1 MIGRH
6 LAVAVTLL
14 GVTACGAGARGP
26 AGANVP
32 AAEAATPGLRLPADV
47 RPRAVAFDLALD
59 PTQPRFA
66 GVAWLQVEL
75 ATPRRILWLNATG
88 LTVQA
93 ASVTQG
99 EYTVP
104 ARATAVGTEH
114 LRIEVDAPLAAGPAT
129 IELEYSGPVPSDV
142 NDGLYRVEDHGVYGI
157 YTQFE
162 AIFARRAF
170 PSFDEPTYK
179 VPVTLALRVPPGQT
193 AIANTPI
200 VREEPLPGGWR
211 RVEFEP
217 TRPLPIY
224 LVAFAVG
231 AFDVVDLGPLGTS
244 RTPTRLIAPRGRGA
258 ELAVAREAVPRSF
271 AIVEDWIGLPHPY
284 PKLDLIAVPR
294 MGGAMENAGL
304 ITFGLPILAIPH
316 GEDTPRRRR
325 SLVTYVIH
333 EIAHQW
339 FGNSVTAAW
348 WDELWLNEAFATW
361 IEDKLTH
368 AYDPRWDMASEA
380 VATRSDVMDADAQ
393 ATARRIREPI
403 VHQDDIEDAFDAIT
417 YTKGEAVLAMIEAWL
432 GPDVFQR
439 GVRRFLATHA
449 DASATTADFVAAIG
463 AEAGRDVGPVLYGF
477 VDQSGVPLLEVD
489 LTCAAG
495 APPALSLTRRRY
507 RPLGAGGPDDGGA
520 WQLPVCV
527 RYDRGVGASG
537 RACTLLSAK
546 TATLA
551 LADATSCPRWIA
563 PNDDVV
569 GYYRVRLADALL
581 ERALATT
588 GGLTTRERVG
598 LVLDLAALAE
608 AGVVELARALAPL
621 PALAREST
629 RTVVE
634 ASFGLAS
641 LVDGEHTPEA
651 LRPARAAWLRE
662 LYGAR
667 ARKLGLLPRAGEHD
681 DDRLLRPELVALVGD
696 EGEDPV
702 LIAEAQRLAGRWIAK
717 PEGLPADR
725 QAQVL
730 ALAAAHGDA
739 TLFEA
744 VLARAIAEP
753 DRARRERLIAV
764 LGSFRA
770 PALVARALAEVL
782 ADRLPARESL
792 DILWGVLGD
801 RRTRDAGWAFVEAHL
816 DQLVARLP
824 KGHESLLVGIAGAFC
839 DPEHRARAKVLLER
853 RAQGWLN
860 GPRAFAQTLEA
871 VDLCIASRPKLTPQ
885 IEAFLRPG
893 ARP

>member
-1 MIGRH
+1 MSRGAVIVALT
-6 LAVAVTLL
+6 LA
-14 GVTACGAGARGP
+14 ACGAGARRP
-26 AGANVP
+26 AGADVP
-32 AAEAATPGLRLPADV
+32 AGEAATPGLRLPADV
-47 RPRAVAFDLALD
+47 VPRAVAFDLALD
-59 PTQPRFA
+59 PAQPRFSGLA
-66 GVAWLQVEL
+66 RLDVDVA
-75 ATPRRILWLNATG
+75 APRRIVWLNATG
-88 LTVQA
+88 LTAQA

-99 EYTVP
+99 GHTIA
-104 ARATAVGTEH
+104 ARATAVGSEH
-114 LRIEVDAPLAAGPAT
+114 MRLELDEPLAPGAAT

-142 NDGLYRVEDHGVYGI
+142 NDGLYRVEDRGAFGI

-170 PSFDEPTYK
+170 PSFDEPTHK
-179 VPVTLALRVPPGQT
+179 VPVTLALRVPAGQT

-200 VREEPLPGGWR
+200 VRETPLAGGWR
-211 RVEFEP
+211 RVEFAT

-244 RTPTRLIAPRGRGA
+244 KTPTRLIAPRGRAA

-271 AIVEDWIGLPHPY
+271 AIVEQWIGLPHPY

-304 ITFGLPILAIPH
+304 ITFGLPILAVPR

-403 VHQDDIEDAFDAIT
+403 VRQDDIEDAFDAIT
-417 YTKGEAVLAMIEAWL
+417 YTKGEAVLAMLEAWL
-432 GPDVFQR
+432 GPEVFQR
-439 GVRRFLATHA
+439 GVRRFLTTHA

-477 VDQSGVPLLEVD
+477 IDQSGVPLVEVD
-489 LTCAAG
+489 LRCGAG
-495 APPALSLTRRRY
+495 APPTLTLTRRRY

-527 RYDRGVGASG
+527 RYDRGAGAAG
-537 RACTLLSAK
+537 RACTLLVDR
-546 TATLA
+546 TASLE
-551 LADATSCPRWIA
+551 LADATTCPRWVA
-563 PNDDVV
+563 PNADVV
-569 GYYRVRLADALL
+569 GYYRVRLADGLL
-581 ERALATT
+581 ARAVSAT
-588 GGLTTRERVG
+588 GGLTTRERIG
-598 LVLDLAALAE
+598 LVLDLAALAD
-608 AGVVELARALAPL
+608 AGVIDLGRALAPL
-621 PALAREST
+621 PALAREPS

-634 ASFGLAS
+634 ASFVLAG
-641 LVDGEHTPEA
+641 LVDPEHTPDA

-667 ARKLGLLPRAGEHD
+667 ARKLGLLPRPGEPD
-681 DDRLLRPELVALVGD
+681 DDRLLRPELVGLVAD
-696 EGEDPV
+696 DGEDPALV
-702 LIAEAQRLAGRWIAK
+702 ADALRLARRWITR
-717 PEGLPADR
+717 PETLPAER
-725 QAQVL
+725 QAQIL
-730 ALAAAHGDA
+730 GIAAAHGDA
-739 TLFEA
+739 ALFDA
-744 VLARAIAEP
+744 LLARAIAEP
-753 DRARRERLIAV
+753 DRARRERLLAA
-764 LGSFRA
+764 LGAFRD
-770 PALVARALAEVL
+770 PALVQRALAEVL

-792 DILWGVLGD
+792 DLLWGVLAD
-801 RRTRDAGWAFVEAHL
+801 RHTRDAGWAFVEQHL
-816 DQLVARLP
+816 DRIAQRLP
-824 KGHESLLVGIAGAFC
+824 RGHESLLVGIAGAFC
-839 DPEHRARAKVLLER
+839 DPEHRERARVLLER
-853 RAQGWLN
+853 RAQGWIN
-860 GPRAFAQTLEA
+860 GPRAYAQTIEA
-871 VDLCIASRPKLTPQ
+871 VDLCIASRSKLGPA
-885 IEAFLRPG
+885 IEAFLRP
-893 ARP
+893 AAAP